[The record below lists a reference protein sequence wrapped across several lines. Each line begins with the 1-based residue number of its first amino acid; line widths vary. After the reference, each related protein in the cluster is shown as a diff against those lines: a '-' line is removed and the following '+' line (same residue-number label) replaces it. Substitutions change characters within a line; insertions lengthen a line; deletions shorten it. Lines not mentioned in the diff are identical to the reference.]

1 MEKQKLLYVDD
12 DTVNLHFFEQIFNNL
27 YEIITASSGKA
38 GLDILQK
45 DSSIQIVISDWK
57 MPEMDG
63 VEFIQKV
70 KELDSSIVCFM
81 ITSFAGH
88 NELQPMIEGG
98 VIKYSFKKPF
108 DKGLIASK
116 IKEYS
121 QVSEHSS
128 FF

>member
-1 MEKQKLLYVDD
+1 MELQKLLYVDD
-12 DTVNLHFFEQIFNNL
+12 DTVNLRFFEQIFCNL
-27 YEIITASSGKA
+27 FNITTASSGKA
-38 GLDILQK
+38 GLEILQK
-45 DSSIQIVISDWK
+45 DPTIHIVISDWK

-108 DKGLIASK
+108 DKGLIVSK

-121 QVSEHSS
+121 QINEHSS